1 MDRDLMWNASGVDG
15 PRGPERFRDRRV
27 AAVLVAGLVFLAGC
41 EGASP
46 TAPTPTPATSQ
57 FSEASFREASRITAV
72 AAAEVLA
79 TARVGQYEG
88 DIKTVIDLAFV
99 REGAGPPAFPHI
111 VASGPNALELH
122 YAGGDRQLTDG
133 DLLVV
138 DIGATSNQHC
148 SDFSRTL
155 PASGRFTA
163 RQRELYQL
171 VLDVQRQV
179 EATATT
185 MVVSLA
191 TLDAQARNLFRA
203 SPLQARDSAGSMV
216 GMDKFFIH
224 TLGHYV
230 GRQVHGQDTGWMKN
244 EPIRLGQVLTLEPG
258 LYIASEGIGIR
269 IEDTYLFTM
278 RGLECLTCA
287 APKEVWQL
295 EK

>member
-1 MDRDLMWNASGVDG
+1 M
-15 PRGPERFRDRRV
+15 
-27 AAVLVAGLVFLAGC
+27 
-41 EGASP
+41 
-46 TAPTPTPATSQ
+46 
-57 FSEASFREASRITAV
+57 
-72 AAAEVLA
+72 
-79 TARVGQYEG
+79 
-88 DIKTVIDLAFV
+88 
-99 REGAGPPAFPHI
+99 
-111 VASGPNALELH
+111 
-122 YAGGDRQLTDG
+122 
-133 DLLVV
+133 
-138 DIGATSNQHC
+138 
-148 SDFSRTL
+148 
-155 PASGRFTA
+155 
-163 RQRELYQL
+163 
-171 VLDVQRQV
+171 LDVQRQV